1 MDLGRELSLVC
12 VEVSL
17 ARNEPSVRGGQSWT
31 KTIGIK
37 VCGSFCHSTGTG
49 IEPKTAANTTFA
61 PVSITRI
68 PA

>member
-1 MDLGRELSLVC
+1 MC

-37 VCGSFCHSTGTG
+37 VCGRFCHSTGTG
-49 IEPKTAANTTFA
+49 IEPRTAGNTTFA
-61 PVSITRI
+61 PVSITGI

>member
-1 MDLGRELSLVC
+1 MC

-17 ARNEPSVRGGQSWT
+17 ARNEPLVRGGQSWT

-61 PVSITRI
+61 PVSIT
-68 PA
+68 